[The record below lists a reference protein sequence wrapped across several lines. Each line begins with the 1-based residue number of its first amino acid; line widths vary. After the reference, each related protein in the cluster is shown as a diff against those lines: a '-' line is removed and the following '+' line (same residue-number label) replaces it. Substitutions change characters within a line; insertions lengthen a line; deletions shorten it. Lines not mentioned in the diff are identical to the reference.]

1 MAEQLTLLLRVAF
14 VVLLYVF
21 IWRVL
26 RVSVRDVRAPQESM
40 VMSAAAAAAAR
51 PGGPSRPAAA
61 PQPAPAG
68 AAPRLVV
75 LESPTFPVGTMILI
89 DDAVVLGRAPDA
101 DAVLESDGFA
111 SGHHARIAAEGSR
124 VVVEDLGS
132 TNGTW
137 VNGQRIAG
145 SRIAGVGDEVVVG
158 STRMR
163 IEAR

>member
-40 VMSAAAAAAAR
+40 VIPAAAAAAAR
-51 PGGPSRPAAA
+51 PSAPQGPPPAAA
-61 PQPAPAG
+61 PAG
-68 AAPRLVV
+68 QEPRLVV
-75 LESPTFPVGTMILI
+75 IDGPTFPAGTMILI
-89 DDAVVLGRAPDA
+89 DEPVVLGRAPDA
-101 DAVLESDGFA
+101 DALLDGDGFA
-111 SGHHARIAAEGSR
+111 SAHHARIRAEGSR

-145 SRIAGVGDEVVVG
+145 SRIAGIGDEVVVG